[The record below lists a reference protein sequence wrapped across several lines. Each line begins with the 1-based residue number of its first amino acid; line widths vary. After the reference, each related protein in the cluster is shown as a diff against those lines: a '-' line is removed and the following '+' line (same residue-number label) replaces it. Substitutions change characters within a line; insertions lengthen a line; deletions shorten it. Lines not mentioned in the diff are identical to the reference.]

1 MGKNTIIAT
10 SCMDARNFTEQPV
23 WRHIADE
30 QPALL
35 LLLGDQIYMDG
46 DSAFD
51 VAVGGAR
58 ARYKKPWENAK
69 SSAAKQAVVGKFG
82 RDMHA
87 RYAEQWAI
95 ASFRKCVTQIRD
107 HGGRVLLTWDDHD
120 FAWNN
125 SCGAGSLGEKKVVP
139 EPFKDMAYKLFVQ
152 FANQVRAARVDAAYP
167 AFEQAI
173 TPESGHAAKFEIDA
187 LPDIGVTVG
196 LALLD
201 SRSERQPHTAG
212 STMIGTTQQTKL
224 LASVKA
230 NKDLLIVASGSPLAR
245 KNKTD
250 VSWWQGGSASVA
262 ELKPFQDAA
271 KAADKPVIYIGGDI
285 HKNELIGFPFA
296 GVPIFE
302 VLASGAAKQ
311 AGQGNYVLITINAP
325 TITLDSRVLSQ
336 DGAGVVTQTT
346 KLLNLNQWMT
356 NVQSVGN
363 AAPQAEQNIIDSH
376 APDVDEDAEP
386 SPAQAA
392 ALAHYKSAVSTS
404 IKATAVSFSQAVFR
418 KLGGALVVG
427 SNDLATLADAF
438 IDELPAAG
446 DLYTASFDEKSAAAK
461 FEISNDSSGRIAA
474 LASAMELRSSDD
486 PPLVIYVHGFN
497 NSFNDAVVRS
507 KTLEKL
513 YGLRSSVA
521 TNIVGIFSF
530 SWPAGKNRWLL
541 DAPTEFQQAM
551 ARLPDAA
558 GAFTTLVADIGKAK
572 TALEAASKAPRKL
585 VLLARSTGAWLLET
599 AVLPTGSNVAS
610 QIKVL
615 FECVVLSQ
623 PLTNAKTHKKW
634 VEKINLPTYVTIN
647 TKDSILLS
655 AQNLLSVVRPLGCNR
670 PSVDQVAR
678 NAVYLDTTY
687 GTLVNADHGVI
698 MRNLQTGKFADPS
711 LYGFHQYALHGK
723 DANAVRSVLRKYAA
737 FTPVANF
744 NDQLWETL
752 PVDDFGGAA

>member
-10 SCMDARNFTEQPV
+10 SCMDARSYSEQPV

-30 QPALL
+30 KPALL

-46 DSAFD
+46 DSIFD
-51 VAVGGAR
+51 VGTGGAR
-58 ARYKKPWENAK
+58 ARYKKPWEKAK
-69 SSAAKQAVVGKFG
+69 GAAAKQAVIEKFG

-95 ASFRKCVTQIRD
+95 TTFRECVTQIRD
-107 HGGRVLLTWDDHD
+107 GGGRVMLTWDDHD

-125 SCGAGSLGEKKVVP
+125 SCGAGNPTEKKVVP
-139 EPFKDMAYKLFVQ
+139 PPFKEMAYKLFVQ
-152 FANQVRAARVDAAYP
+152 FANQVRAARANAAYP

-173 TPESGHAAKFEIDA
+173 TPDPGLAAKFEIDA

-201 SRSERQPHTAG
+201 SRSEREPHTAG
-212 STMIGTTQQTKL
+212 SAMIGAAQLGKL
-224 LASVKA
+224 LTSVNA

-245 KNKTD
+245 ENKVD
-250 VSWWQGGSASVA
+250 VSWWQGGTASVA
-262 ELKPFQDAA
+262 ELAPFQ
-271 KAADKPVIYIGGDI
+271 KAARAANKPIIYIGGDI

-302 VLASGAAKQ
+302 TLASGAAKQ
-311 AGQGNYVLITINAP
+311 AGEGNYVLITINVP
-325 TITLDSRVLSQ
+325 TISIESRVLSQ
-336 DGAGVVTQTT
+336 GGANVVTQTT

-356 NVQSVGN
+356 NVQSLGN
-363 AAPQAEQNIIDSH
+363 AMSPAPQNVIDSH
-376 APDVDEDAEP
+376 APNVDEDTDPTVVQTE
-386 SPAQAA
+386 
-392 ALAHYKSAVSTS
+392 ALATYKTAVSAS
-404 IKATAVSFSQAVFR
+404 IKATARSFSQAVFR
-418 KLGGALVVG
+418 KLGSAIVG
-427 SNDLATLADAF
+427 PNDVTVLPDAF
-438 IDELPAAG
+438 IDEVPPSG
-446 DLYTASFDEKSAAAK
+446 KLYGASFDEKSPSAIFDITDNA
-461 FEISNDSSGRIAA
+461 SGRIAA
-474 LASAMELRSSDD
+474 LISAMELRASDD

-507 KTLEKL
+507 QTLEML
-513 YGLRSSVA
+513 YGLRSLTA
-521 TNIVGIFSF
+521 TNFVGIFSF

-551 ARLPDAA
+551 DRLPDAA
-558 GAFTTLVADIGKAK
+558 GAFTKLVADVRSAKA
-572 TALEAASKAPRKL
+572 ALINANKAPRKL

-599 AVLPTGSNVAS
+599 AVLANGSSVAGE
-610 QIKVL
+610 IKAL

-623 PLTNAKTHKKW
+623 PLTNAKTHKTW

-655 AQNLLSVVRPLGCNR
+655 AQILPTVVRPLGCTR
-670 PSVDQVAR
+670 PSVDQIAK
-678 NAVYLDTTY
+678 NTIYLDTTY

-711 LYGFHQYALHGK
+711 LYGFHQYALHGQ
-723 DANAVRSVLRKYAA
+723 DTNAVRSVLRKYSA
-737 FTPVANF
+737 FTPVAKYGE
-744 NDQLWETL
+744 QLWEAL
-752 PVDDFGGAA
+752 PFDDFGGAA